1 MRKLIAGLAGCAL
14 IAGLLAG
21 APVAAHAAP
30 APFRVSIT
38 KIADKS
44 VPLAW
49 DLVVSGKVAQR
60 AQAKKAKVTVQASS
74 NGTSWKTLKTVKL
87 GAKAT
92 FSKVKVPTGKLAVG
106 TWRLRV
112 CKAAGKGY
120 AAGCS
125 TPTMV
130 TIQKKPAFKASV
142 TRIADKSVTLGENLV
157 VSGKV
162 TPAAQAKK
170 DKVTIQASSNG
181 TSWKTLKTVK
191 LDSKATFSK
200 VKVPTSK
207 LSAGTWQVRLCKGAE
222 TRYATG
228 CSPVVKVTVTPTKK
242 TTTLAYKTITRSD
255 ATLPAG
261 TTKVI
266 RNGKNGSRVD
276 YYRKGSVYKSVTT
289 ADPVDKIVAKGTKA
303 TSNGTFN
310 RAYATEFIK
319 RLNAVRAT
327 GYTCRYTGSVMPA
340 TTQLPTDTY
349 ATQAAEGH
357 AKDMVDRNY
366 FSHTT
371 QGTGES
377 PYTRLERI
385 LPAGKFIDLLGEN
398 LLGGPA
404 TPSVALDYFLASD
417 TGHCEWLL
425 DPQVNAVG
433 AASYSNSGSPMGG
446 AWVVELPA
454 YAE

>member
-14 IAGLLAG
+14 TAGLLAG

-60 AQAKKAKVTVQASS
+60 AQAKKAKVTVQAST
-74 NGTSWKTLKTVKL
+74 NGTNWKTLKTVKL
-87 GAKAT
+87 SAKAT

-125 TPTMV
+125 TPTTV
-130 TIQKKPAFKASV
+130 TIQKRPAFKASV
-142 TRIADKSVTLGENLV
+142 TKIADKSVTLGENLV

-191 LDSKATFSK
+191 LGSKATFSK

-207 LSAGTWQVRLCKGAE
+207 LAAGTWQVRLCKGAE
-222 TRYATG
+222 TKYATG

-242 TTTLAYKTITRSD
+242 TITLAYKTITRSD

-266 RNGKNGSRVD
+266 RNGKNGSRID

-303 TSNGTFN
+303 TNNGTFN

-357 AKDMVDRNY
+357 AKNMVDNNF
-366 FSHTT
+366 FSH
-371 QGTGES
+371 GTHNGSEGPDERLRRLLHPGVFVDFVGEA
-377 PYTRLERI
+377 I
-385 LPAGKFIDLLGEN
+385 LSGSETPAR
-398 LLGGPA
+398 
-404 TPSVALDYFLASD
+404 ALDYFLASSG
-417 TGHCEWLL
+417 GHCEGLL
-425 DPQVNAVG
+425 SPEANAIG
-433 AASYSNSGSPMGG
+433 AASYTSPTSPMGG
-446 AWVVELPA
+446 SWVIVLPA
-454 YAE
+454 YAK